1 MKQIIQITSGRGPV
15 ECTRVVAKIQE
26 IIIKE
31 ARKSGVDINVIDSTK
46 GDFKGT
52 LFSSTLLAE
61 GEDLSFLKQ
70 YEGTVQWISRSP
82 YRPMHK
88 RKNWF
93 VGVSFFDVKDKLRF
107 NPNDVEITTARSGGK
122 GGQSVNKVETSVR
135 ALHVPT
141 GISVQASD
149 TRSQLENKALA
160 LQRLEAKVL
169 SQQTQLLIDQQQD
182 QWQEHNCLERGNP
195 VKTFNDTLK

>member
-70 YEGTVQWISRSP
+70 YEGTVQWIAKSP

-122 GGQSVNKVETSVR
+122 GGQNVNKVETSVR

>member
-26 IIIKE
+26 IIIKD
-31 ARKSGVDINVIDSTK
+31 ARKSGVDINVIDSIK

-52 LFSSTLLAE
+52 LFSSTLLVE
-61 GEDLSFLKQ
+61 GEDLTFLKQ
-70 YEGTVQWISRSP
+70 YEGTIQWISRSP

-107 NPNDVEITTARSGGK
+107 NPNDVEITTARSSGK
-122 GGQSVNKVETSVR
+122 GGQNVNKVETSVR

-169 SQQTQLLIDQQQD
+169 YQQTQILIDQQQD

>member
-26 IIIKE
+26 IIIKD
-31 ARKSGVDINVIDSTK
+31 ARKSGVDINVIDSIK

-52 LFSSTLLAE
+52 LFSSTLLVE
-61 GEDLSFLKQ
+61 GENISFLKQ
-70 YEGTVQWISRSP
+70 YEGTIQWIAKSP

-107 NPNDVEITTARSGGK
+107 NPNDVEITTARSGGP
-122 GGQSVNKVETSVR
+122 GGQSVNTTNSAVR
-135 ALHVPT
+135 AKHIPT
-141 GISVQASD
+141 GIQVFTQDS
-149 TRSQLENKALA
+149 RSMLENKALA

-169 SQQTQLLIDQQQD
+169 YQQTQILIDQQQD